1 MKYLFIAFLCCLSCL
16 QLSHASESDSI
27 KICKLLE
34 ESKRY
39 SQADDVVSYFA
50 KKFVGIPY
58 VANTLEVNDEEQ
70 LVVNLRQMDCT
81 TYVETVVSLAL
92 CVQNGQFTYQDYIN
106 ALRNL
111 RYRNGVIDGY
121 GSRLHY
127 FSDWIDNNENMGF
140 VKEVQSPNPP
150 FSAIQVLNLDFM
162 SKHPHSYKALRISP
176 YLVEEIRET
185 EINLNGK
192 KMNYIPKSSLANTSL
207 LRKVIRN
214 GDILAIVTNVESAE
228 KVMLFKFEQPSKALY
243 SISFRLSGKTT
254 SDAIDEQV
262 LKHWYPIHLRLDVAG
277 LAKEIPESILH

>member
-27 KICKLLE
+27 KICNLLE

-207 LRKVIRN
+207 LRKVVRN
-214 GDILAIVTNVESAE
+214 GDILAVVTNVKGLDIAHLGIALWR
-228 KVMLFKFEQPSKALY
+228 KDGLHMLHASSKQGRVVEDNNTLRTY
-243 SISFRLSGKTT
+243 LNGNKSFLGIR
-254 SDAIDEQV
+254 V
-262 LKHWYPIHLRLDVAG
+262 LRLT
-277 LAKEIPESILH
+277 H

>member
-27 KICKLLE
+27 KICNLLE

-39 SQADDVVSYFA
+39 SQADDVVSYIA

-58 VANTLEVNDEEQ
+58 VAHTLEVNDEEQ

-214 GDILAIVTNVESAE
+214 GDILAIVTNVKGLDIAHLGIALWR
-228 KVMLFKFEQPSKALY
+228 KDGLHMLHASSKQGRVVEDNNTLRTY
-243 SISFRLSGKTT
+243 LNGNKSFLGIR
-254 SDAIDEQV
+254 V
-262 LKHWYPIHLRLDVAG
+262 LRLT
-277 LAKEIPESILH
+277 H

>member
-27 KICKLLE
+27 KICNLLE

-39 SQADDVVSYFA
+39 SQAYDVVSYFA

-207 LRKVIRN
+207 LRKVIWN
-214 GDILAIVTNVESAE
+214 GDILAIVTNVKGLDIAHLGIALWR
-228 KVMLFKFEQPSKALY
+228 KDGLHMLHASSKQGRVVEDNNTLRTY
-243 SISFRLSGKTT
+243 LNGNKSFLGIR
-254 SDAIDEQV
+254 V
-262 LKHWYPIHLRLDVAG
+262 LRLT
-277 LAKEIPESILH
+277 H

>member
-27 KICKLLE
+27 KICNLLE

-214 GDILAIVTNVESAE
+214 GDILAVVTNVKGLDIAHLGIALWR
-228 KVMLFKFEQPSKALY
+228 KDGLHMLHASSKQGRVVEDNNTLRTY
-243 SISFRLSGKTT
+243 LNGNKSFLGIR
-254 SDAIDEQV
+254 V
-262 LKHWYPIHLRLDVAG
+262 LRLN
-277 LAKEIPESILH
+277 H

>member
-1 MKYLFIAFLCCLSCL
+1 MKYLLIALLCCLSCL

-27 KICKLLE
+27 KICNLLE

-214 GDILAIVTNVESAE
+214 GDILAIVTNVKGLDIAHLGIALWR
-228 KVMLFKFEQPSKALY
+228 KDGLHMLHASSKQGRVVEDNNTLRTY
-243 SISFRLSGKTT
+243 LNGNKSFLGIR
-254 SDAIDEQV
+254 V
-262 LKHWYPIHLRLDVAG
+262 LRLT
-277 LAKEIPESILH
+277 H

>member
-1 MKYLFIAFLCCLSCL
+1 MKYLFITFLCCLSCL

-27 KICKLLE
+27 KICNLLE

-92 CVQNGQFTYQDYIN
+92 CAQNGQFTYQDYIN

-207 LRKVIRN
+207 LRKVVRN
-214 GDILAIVTNVESAE
+214 GDILAVVTNVKGLDIAHLGIALWR
-228 KVMLFKFEQPSKALY
+228 KDGLHMLHASSKQGRVVEDNNTLRTY
-243 SISFRLSGKTT
+243 LNGNKSFLGIR
-254 SDAIDEQV
+254 V
-262 LKHWYPIHLRLDVAG
+262 LRLT
-277 LAKEIPESILH
+277 H

>member
-1 MKYLFIAFLCCLSCL
+1 MKCLFIAFICCLSCL

-27 KICKLLE
+27 KICNLLE

-162 SKHPHSYKALRISP
+162 SKHPHLYKALRISP

-214 GDILAIVTNVESAE
+214 GDILAIVTNVKGLDIAHLGIALWR
-228 KVMLFKFEQPSKALY
+228 KDGLHMLHASSKQGRVVEDNNTLRTY
-243 SISFRLSGKTT
+243 LNGNKSFLGIR
-254 SDAIDEQV
+254 V
-262 LKHWYPIHLRLDVAG
+262 LRLT
-277 LAKEIPESILH
+277 H

>member
-27 KICKLLE
+27 KICNLLE

-207 LRKVIRN
+207 LRKVVRN
-214 GDILAIVTNVESAE
+214 GDILAIVTNVKGLDIAHLGIALWR
-228 KVMLFKFEQPSKALY
+228 KDGLHMLHASSKQGRVVEDNNTLRTY
-243 SISFRLSGKTT
+243 LNGNKSFLGIR
-254 SDAIDEQV
+254 V
-262 LKHWYPIHLRLDVAG
+262 LRLT
-277 LAKEIPESILH
+277 H

>member
-34 ESKRY
+34 KSKRY

-214 GDILAIVTNVESAE
+214 GDILAVVTNVKGLDIAHLGIALWR
-228 KVMLFKFEQPSKALY
+228 KDGLHMLHASSKQGRVVEDNNNLRTY
-243 SISFRLSGKTT
+243 LNGNKSFLGIR
-254 SDAIDEQV
+254 V
-262 LKHWYPIHLRLDVAG
+262 LRLT
-277 LAKEIPESILH
+277 H

>member
-214 GDILAIVTNVESAE
+214 GDILAIVTNVKGLDIAHLGIALWR
-228 KVMLFKFEQPSKALY
+228 KDGLHMLHASSKQGRVVEDNNTLRTY
-243 SISFRLSGKTT
+243 LNGNKSFLGIR
-254 SDAIDEQV
+254 V
-262 LKHWYPIHLRLDVAG
+262 LRLT
-277 LAKEIPESILH
+277 H

>member
-1 MKYLFIAFLCCLSCL
+1 MKYLLIALLCCLSCL

-27 KICKLLE
+27 KICNLLE

-39 SQADDVVSYFA
+39 SQAYDVVSYFA

-207 LRKVIRN
+207 LRKVIWN
-214 GDILAIVTNVESAE
+214 GDILAIVTNVKGLDIAHLGIALWR
-228 KVMLFKFEQPSKALY
+228 KDGLHMLHASSKQGRVVEDNNTLRTY
-243 SISFRLSGKTT
+243 LNGNKSFLGIR
-254 SDAIDEQV
+254 V
-262 LKHWYPIHLRLDVAG
+262 LRLT
-277 LAKEIPESILH
+277 H

>member
-27 KICKLLE
+27 KICNLLE

-207 LRKVIRN
+207 LRKVVRN
-214 GDILAIVTNVESAE
+214 GDILAVVTNVKGLDIAHLGIALWR
-228 KVMLFKFEQPSKALY
+228 KDGLHMLHASSKQGRVVEDNNTLRTY
-243 SISFRLSGKTT
+243 LNGNKSFLGIR
-254 SDAIDEQV
+254 V
-262 LKHWYPIHLRLDVAG
+262 LRLN
-277 LAKEIPESILH
+277 H

>member
-214 GDILAIVTNVESAE
+214 GDILAVVTNVKGLDIAHLGIALWR
-228 KVMLFKFEQPSKALY
+228 KDGLHMLHASSKQGRVVEDNNTLRTY
-243 SISFRLSGKTT
+243 LNGNKSFLGIR
-254 SDAIDEQV
+254 V
-262 LKHWYPIHLRLDVAG
+262 LRLT
-277 LAKEIPESILH
+277 H